1 MNDTPAT
8 TVPRRAETLQ
18 VLGLMG
24 RHAPILM
31 LTGDDDGYGTRW
43 TIGGQQIQP
52 GIARWL
58 MAEGFITDTGATEF
72 GARKL
77 TLTPAGTRFRE
88 NGVRW
93 WSSLNLLEK
102 LKIIVLG

>member
-1 MNDTPAT
+1 MDKTPANP
-8 TVPRRAETLQ
+8 VPRRAETLQ
-18 VLGLMG
+18 VLRLMG

-43 TIGGQQIQP
+43 TIGGQQVQP

-58 MAEGFITDTGATEF
+58 MAEGFITDTGTTEF

-88 NGVRW
+88 NGQRW
-93 WSSLNLLEK
+93 WASLNLLEK
-102 LKIIVLG
+102 LKVILLG